1 MAQSIRF
8 SENLPEYVEDFLQTR
23 CKKRFRISS
32 RIDSR
37 KLPDQCNKS
46 IENNREKSKD
56 SNNQVKLGVPSIS
69 YKDYKSIRSSQIQ
82 SRNSS
87 RYSKGFK
94 YLQKMQALSKERGN
108 FSVTK
113 SKFPKIFEANELFR
127 LRKKYNIH
135 DYIEDFDKKVKKLN
149 ELIRDPLVYGL

>member
-23 CKKRFRISS
+23 CKKRFHISS
-32 RIDSR
+32 KIDNR
-37 KLPDQCNKS
+37 KLPDQYNKS
-46 IENNREKSKD
+46 IENIQAKSINS
-56 SNNQVKLGVPSIS
+56 SNQTKLGVPSIS
-69 YKDYKSIRSSQIQ
+69 YKDYKSIRSSQIH

-87 RYSKGFK
+87 RYSKGFRH
-94 YLQKMQALSKERGN
+94 LQTLSKDKN
-108 FSVTK
+108 IFNATK
-113 SKFPKIFEANELFR
+113 SKLPKIFEANELFR
-127 LRKKYNIH
+127 LKKKYNIH